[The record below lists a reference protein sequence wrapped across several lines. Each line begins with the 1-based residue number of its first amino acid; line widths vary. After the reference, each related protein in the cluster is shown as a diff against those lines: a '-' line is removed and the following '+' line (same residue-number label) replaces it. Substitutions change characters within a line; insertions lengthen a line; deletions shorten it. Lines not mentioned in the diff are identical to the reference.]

1 MYAASKAAI
10 VSLTEVLAR
19 ELGPF
24 GITVNAVGPT
34 PVKTDL
40 IRSVPQQKMDALLQ
54 RQALRRYGEFRDI
67 SNVIDFFIRA
77 GKRFRDR
84 AGDLSG
90 RRLMSVDFLLER
102 FAENPEREA
111 LVWRRRI
118 FDYRWLLDRIAYWGS
133 ELEKRQVEGQA
144 VVLLEG
150 DYSPNSLALMLA
162 LALRRSIVVPL
173 TEQSERR
180 REECAEIVESGV
192 VAPRLL
198 GRRGRVSAPRP
209 PGQPSVVRPAS
220 AGSSSGD
227 RAVLVGVDGRDESGG
242 ARLRASS
249 LQKYKTRRRDLR
261 TLTFLLYDHIGG
273 VDTLLYS
280 LSNASCMVTV
290 PDRLPDTVC
299 AAVQDY
305 AVEVLPVSPS
315 FLALLILS
323 QAHERYDLSSLK
335 VITYGAEVMP
345 ESTLRRCHQLF
356 PGVELLQKFGA
367 TEVGTL
373 RSKSKAPDS
382 TWVKM
387 GGEGYQVRVVDGILQ
402 IKARSAILGYLN
414 APDPF
419 TEDGWFVTG
428 DLVETD
434 GEYLRILGRET
445 DIVNVGGAKVI
456 PAEVE
461 NVIQELQVV
470 HEVAVYGEPNSILGN
485 IVCARASLVGPSD
498 SLSQQA
504 AIRQIKAHCRL
515 RLERYKVPVKITIV
529 NERLHTDRFKK
540 ARRRVALGE
549 G

>member
-1 MYAASKAAI
+1 
-10 VSLTEVLAR
+10 
-19 ELGPF
+19 
-24 GITVNAVGPT
+24 
-34 PVKTDL
+34 
-40 IRSVPQQKMDALLQ
+40 
-54 RQALRRYGEFRDI
+54 
-67 SNVIDFFIRA
+67 
-77 GKRFRDR
+77 
-84 AGDLSG
+84 
-90 RRLMSVDFLLER
+90 MSIDFLLER
-102 FAENPEREA
+102 FAEDPGREA
-111 LVWRRRI
+111 LVWRDRV
-118 FDYRWLLDRIAYWGS
+118 FDYRWLLDRMKHWGS
-133 ELEKRQVEGQA
+133 ELDRRKVEGQA

-150 DYSPNSLALMLA
+150 DYSPNSLALMLS
-162 LALRRSIVVPL
+162 LVRRRCVVVPL
-173 TEQSERR
+173 TEQSRIRR
-180 REECAEIVESGV
+180 DECAEVVRAECLLRVSSHDDVEFQRLGQKASHPLYERLRKEGHPALVLFSSGSTGPMKAAV
-192 VAPRLL
+192 HDFERLL
-198 GRRGRVSAPRP
+198 S
-209 PGQPSVVRPAS
+209 
-220 AGSSSGD
+220 
-227 RAVLVGVDGRDESGG
+227 
-242 ARLRASS
+242 
-249 LQKYKTRRRDLR
+249 KYRTRRRDLR

-273 VDTLLYS
+273 IDTLLYS
-280 LSNASCMVTV
+280 LSNASCMVAV
-290 PDRLPDTVC
+290 ADRLPDTVC
-299 AAVQDY
+299 AAVQSY

-323 QAHERYDLSSLK
+323 QAYERYDLSSLK

-382 TWVKM
+382 TWVKI

-428 DLVETD
+428 DLVEVD
-434 GEYLRILGRET
+434 GEYLRILGRQT
-445 DIVNVGGAKVI
+445 DIVNVGGEKVI

-461 NVIQELQVV
+461 NVIQELDVV
-470 HEVAVYGEPNSILGN
+470 QEVAVYGEPNPILGN
-485 IVCARASLVGPSD
+485 IVCAQASLVGPSD

-529 NERLHTDRFKK
+529 SERLHTDRFKK
-540 ARRRVALGE
+540 ARRKIALGE